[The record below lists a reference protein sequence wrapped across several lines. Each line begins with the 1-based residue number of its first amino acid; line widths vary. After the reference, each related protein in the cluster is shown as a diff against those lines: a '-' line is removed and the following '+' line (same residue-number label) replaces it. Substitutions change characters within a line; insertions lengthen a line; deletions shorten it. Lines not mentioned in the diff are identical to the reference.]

1 MFIETAEQY
10 LTYRDTVK
18 DVFVKGKRGAEIR
31 VPCANTI
38 IVNRDL
44 IKANTYNPNG
54 MPDHKKQDLM
64 ESIQMSGFSFPVA
77 AWWDNDQG
85 LFVIV
90 DGFHRWLVSG
100 YDGLGMSH
108 VPVAP
113 LDHLTPSERMMATWL
128 FNKARGFHQ
137 VDLDA
142 ELIRSLIEQG
152 VDEDEIAKTLGVDL
166 ETVHRYKQVTGI
178 ADLFKNTNYSMPWE
192 MKEVD

>member
-10 LTYRDTVK
+10 TEYKKSVT
-18 DVFVKGKRGAEIR
+18 DVFVSGKRGSQIR
-31 VPCANTI
+31 VPCANTV

-77 AWWDNDQG
+77 AWWDSDQE

-100 YDGLGMSH
+100 YDGLGMTH

-152 VDEDEIAKTLGVDL
+152 VEEDEIAKTLGVDL

-178 ADLFKNTNYSMPWE
+178 AELFKNTNYSMPWQ